1 MCYVVTVE
9 KKHMKMNYEL
19 NCFDLGIRVS
29 ISQGWEPVFAV
40 IGQRWGTGLKYRDK
54 QAHSHSDPRTL

>member
-19 NCFDLGIRVS
+19 NCFDLGIRVGT
-29 ISQGWEPVFAV
+29 SQGWESVFAV
-40 IGQRWGTGLKYRDK
+40 PGQRWGTPWPKCQFITGLK
-54 QAHSHSDPRTL
+54 